1 MRAAIHRALFVA
13 SLLGCASCATQ
24 PSPRVC
30 STLSASE
37 QLLDQ
42 STRLAA
48 RAAMINLSTWC
59 RATDAVDVCVE
70 KLIAIGQQQTNLS
83 GERVKP

>member
-1 MRAAIHRALFVA
+1 MKRVIVAVALFA
-13 SLLGCASCATQ
+13 TACASQ
-24 PSPRVC
+24 QPRVC

-48 RAAMINLSTWC
+48 RAAMINLGTWC
-59 RATDAVDVCVE
+59 RPTDAVDVYVE

-83 GERVKP
+83 GERIKP